1 MKRIL
6 FFIPTYND
14 FELLLDI
21 QQEIYN
27 SYKNSN
33 VIIINDGSTTTAKN
47 IDNRSTYLELKTNY
61 GIGVTT
67 LIAIDYMI
75 DYDYDYLVRVDSDG
89 QHNVCDARKIL
100 EELECGFNLVIAN
113 RINNSAGLSIKNFA
127 KFIIGFI
134 GYVVTRKLGI
144 DFNTGFFG
152 IDKVAAQAIRGMHL
166 DEYPEPKIYLSMIK
180 NELIKVTNV
189 EVEQNERMFGKSSI
203 SLLSGVVIVYKFFI
217 LSLDSIIKKDN

>member
-14 FELLLDI
+14 FELLSDI

-67 LIAIDYMI
+67 LIAIDYMF

-89 QHNVCDARKIL
+89 QHSVCDARKIL
-100 EELECGFNLVIAN
+100 EELECGFNLVLAN

-127 KFIIGFI
+127 KF
-134 GYVVTRKLGI
+134 
-144 DFNTGFFG
+144 
-152 IDKVAAQAIRGMHL
+152 
-166 DEYPEPKIYLSMIK
+166 
-180 NELIKVTNV
+180 
-189 EVEQNERMFGKSSI
+189 
-203 SLLSGVVIVYKFFI
+203 
-217 LSLDSIIKKDN
+217 